1 MTPYTS
7 LPARRQNSFWR
18 TIGMLL
24 LWWMLS
30 FSFSTSLQAQDGDFY
45 QYLSESN
52 SVNEFLKPQ
61 LSGRIMPF
69 AGNETINKKRL
80 DQAVSN
86 KNDKG
91 IIATAGNLGLIYLK
105 KENPTTA
112 LKYFQMSLAAAERLK
127 NVKAQGIAQIQCG
140 ISEMQLRN
148 YDNALSAFEKAAAN
162 PESQKMPKVSAF
174 LLAQLG
180 QCYLGLRDLPR
191 AEEMYVRAAKSFAGI
206 GQKLQSGACYNSA
219 GEVQLRENDFKRA
232 AESFNAG
239 LQILSGVKENKL
251 KGLLNRNLGLTSFK
265 KGRFEEA
272 LGFFYTSLSFD
283 NQLLVHKLVKDTYM
297 QLFTLYSFGNNFS
310 KADLYH
316 EKYRNIK
323 DSLQLAS
330 KTTSLNKSALQ
341 EEIEEKER
349 IIDLLQKQYQEQAT
363 ATNAKNLELSQ
374 MITKTDIALQQKDQA
389 LEEKTAEVEQLTRE
403 KAIQERDIAR
413 KELLISKQKSFRNLL
428 IAIAV
433 SAIILMLV
441 LYNRYT
447 FKKKSNRQLQASN
460 VELEETLTQ
469 LRATQDQL
477 VQSEKMASLGQLT
490 AGIAHEIQNP
500 LNFVNNFSEGAI
512 DILDDFL
519 KSEDPEERKEL
530 GEEVRSSL
538 YKIHEHGKRA
548 ARIVRSML
556 QHSRQGTG
564 EKESTDINQVMHEAV
579 NLAYHGMRATYKDFQ
594 ASIDENLDQNVPKLM
609 LVTQDFSRV
618 LLNITNNAFYAM
630 REKVLKGS
638 ATPSTLQISTRL
650 RDDKVVI
657 IITDNGPGIP
667 KSYLDKIFQP
677 FFTTKPT
684 GQGTGLGLSISYDI
698 IKAHGGTMQVDS
710 IENEGTTF
718 TIELPV
724 KS

>member
-1 MTPYTS
+1 MTTHTS
-7 LPARRQNSFWR
+7 LPARRRNSFCR

-30 FSFSTSLQAQDGDFY
+30 FSFSTSSQAQDGDFY

-105 KENPTTA
+105 KENPATA

-310 KADLYH
+310 KADFYH

-349 IIDLLQKQYQEQAT
+349 IIELLQKQYQEQAT

-447 FKKKSNRQLQASN
+447 FKKKSNLQLQASN
-460 VELEETLTQ
+460 EELEETLAQ

>member
-1 MTPYTS
+1 MNPHTS

-30 FSFSTSLQAQDGDFY
+30 FSFSTSSQAQDGDFY

-105 KENPTTA
+105 KENPATA

-310 KADLYH
+310 KADFYH

-349 IIDLLQKQYQEQAT
+349 IIELLQKQYQEQAT

-594 ASIDENLDQNVPKLM
+594 ASIEENLDQNVPKLM

-638 ATPSTLQISTRL
+638 ATPSKLQISTRL

>member
-18 TIGMLL
+18 KIGMLL

-30 FSFSTSLQAQDGDFY
+30 FSFSTSLLAQDGDFY

-310 KADLYH
+310 KADFYH

>member
-1 MTPYTS
+1 M
-7 LPARRQNSFWR
+7 
-18 TIGMLL
+18 
-24 LWWMLS
+24 
-30 FSFSTSLQAQDGDFY
+30 
-45 QYLSESN
+45 
-52 SVNEFLKPQ
+52 
-61 LSGRIMPF
+61 
-69 AGNETINKKRL
+69 
-80 DQAVSN
+80 
-86 KNDKG
+86 
-91 IIATAGNLGLIYLK
+91 
-105 KENPTTA
+105 
-112 LKYFQMSLAAAERLK
+112 
-127 NVKAQGIAQIQCG
+127 
-140 ISEMQLRN
+140 
-148 YDNALSAFEKAAAN
+148 
-162 PESQKMPKVSAF
+162 
-174 LLAQLG
+174 
-180 QCYLGLRDLPR
+180 
-191 AEEMYVRAAKSFAGI
+191 
-206 GQKLQSGACYNSA
+206 
-219 GEVQLRENDFKRA
+219 
-232 AESFNAG
+232 
-239 LQILSGVKENKL
+239 
-251 KGLLNRNLGLTSFK
+251 
-265 KGRFEEA
+265 
-272 LGFFYTSLSFD
+272 
-283 NQLLVHKLVKDTYM
+283 
-297 QLFTLYSFGNNFS
+297 
-310 KADLYH
+310 
-316 EKYRNIK
+316 
-323 DSLQLAS
+323 
-330 KTTSLNKSALQ
+330 
-341 EEIEEKER
+341 
-349 IIDLLQKQYQEQAT
+349 
-363 ATNAKNLELSQ
+363 
-374 MITKTDIALQQKDQA
+374 
-389 LEEKTAEVEQLTRE
+389 
-403 KAIQERDIAR
+403 
-413 KELLISKQKSFRNLL
+413 
-428 IAIAV
+428 
-433 SAIILMLV
+433 
-441 LYNRYT
+441 
-447 FKKKSNRQLQASN
+447 
-460 VELEETLTQ
+460 
-469 LRATQDQL
+469 
-477 VQSEKMASLGQLT
+477 QSEKMASLGQLT

-667 KSYLDKIFQP
+667 KSYLAKIFQP

>member
-148 YDNALSAFEKAAAN
+148 YDNALSSFEKAAAN

-650 RDDKVVI
+650 REDKVVI

>member
-1 MTPYTS
+1 MTTHTS
-7 LPARRQNSFWR
+7 LPARRRNSFCR

-24 LWWMLS
+24 FWWILS
-30 FSFSTSLQAQDGDFY
+30 FSFSTNLQAQDGDFY

-69 AGNETINKKRL
+69 AGNESINKKRL

-91 IIATAGNLGLIYLK
+91 IIASAGNLGLIYLK
-105 KENPTTA
+105 KENPSTA

-162 PESQKMPKVSAF
+162 PEAQKMPKVSAF

-219 GEVQLRENDFKRA
+219 GEIQLRENDFKRA

-310 KADLYH
+310 KADFYH

-349 IIDLLQKQYQEQAT
+349 IIELLQKQYQEQAT
-363 ATNAKNLELSQ
+363 ASNAKNLELSQ

-594 ASIDENLDQNVPKLM
+594 ASIEENLDQNVPKLM

-638 ATPSTLQISTRL
+638 ATPSKLQISTRL
-650 RDDKVVI
+650 REDKVVI

>member
-24 LWWMLS
+24 LWWMMSL
-30 FSFSTSLQAQDGDFY
+30 SFSTSLQAQDGDFY

-148 YDNALSAFEKAAAN
+148 YDNALSSFEKAAAN

-310 KADLYH
+310 KADFYH

-650 RDDKVVI
+650 REDKVVI

>member
-148 YDNALSAFEKAAAN
+148 YDNALSSFEKAAAN
-162 PESQKMPKVSAF
+162 PESQKMPKVTAF

-297 QLFTLYSFGNNFS
+297 QLFTLYSFGNNFT
-310 KADLYH
+310 KADFYH

>member
-18 TIGMLL
+18 TIGLLL

-112 LKYFQMSLAAAERLK
+112 LKYFQMSLASAERLK

-297 QLFTLYSFGNNFS
+297 QLFTLYSFCNNFS

-349 IIDLLQKQYQEQAT
+349 IIELLQKQYQEQAT

>member
-1 MTPYTS
+1 
-7 LPARRQNSFWR
+7 
-18 TIGMLL
+18 MLN
-24 LWWMLS
+24 
-30 FSFSTSLQAQDGDFY
+30 FSFSANLQAQDGDFY

-140 ISEMQLRN
+140 ISELQLRN
-148 YDNALSAFEKAAAN
+148 YDHALEAFQKAAAN
-162 PESQKMPKVSAF
+162 PDAQKMPKISAF
-174 LLAQLG
+174 ILAQIG
-180 QCYLGLRDLPR
+180 QSYLGLRDLPK
-191 AEEMYVRAAKSFAGI
+191 AEEMYLRAAKSFAGI

-219 GEVQLRENDFKRA
+219 GEVQLRENDYKRA

-283 NQLLVHKLVKDTYM
+283 NQLLVHKLVKDSYM
-297 QLFTLYSFGNNFS
+297 QLFTLYSFGNNFT
-310 KADLYH
+310 KADFYH

-323 DSLQLAS
+323 DSLHLAS
-330 KTTSLNKSALQ
+330 KTSTLNKSALQ
-341 EEIEEKER
+341 EEIAEKEQ
-349 IIDLLQKQYQEQAT
+349 IIELLQKQYQEQAT

-433 SAIILMLV
+433 SAVILMLV

-460 VELEETLTQ
+460 VELEETLAQ

-519 KSEDPEERKEL
+519 KSEDAEERKEL

-594 ASIDENLDQNVPKLM
+594 SSIDENLDPNLPKLM

-638 ATPSTLQISTRL
+638 TTPSSLAISTRL

-710 IENEGTTF
+710 IENQGTTF
-718 TIELPV
+718 TIELPA

>member
-148 YDNALSAFEKAAAN
+148 YDNALSSFEKAAAN

>member
-162 PESQKMPKVSAF
+162 PESQKMPKVTAF

-297 QLFTLYSFGNNFS
+297 QLFTLYSFGNNF
-310 KADLYH
+310 
-316 EKYRNIK
+316 
-323 DSLQLAS
+323 
-330 KTTSLNKSALQ
+330 
-341 EEIEEKER
+341 
-349 IIDLLQKQYQEQAT
+349 
-363 ATNAKNLELSQ
+363 
-374 MITKTDIALQQKDQA
+374 
-389 LEEKTAEVEQLTRE
+389 
-403 KAIQERDIAR
+403 
-413 KELLISKQKSFRNLL
+413 F
-428 IAIAV
+428 
-433 SAIILMLV
+433 
-441 LYNRYT
+441 
-447 FKKKSNRQLQASN
+447 
-460 VELEETLTQ
+460 
-469 LRATQDQL
+469 
-477 VQSEKMASLGQLT
+477 
-490 AGIAHEIQNP
+490 
-500 LNFVNNFSEGAI
+500 EGR
-512 DILDDFL
+512 FL
-519 KSEDPEERKEL
+519 P
-530 GEEVRSSL
+530 
-538 YKIHEHGKRA
+538 
-548 ARIVRSML
+548 
-556 QHSRQGTG
+556 
-564 EKESTDINQVMHEAV
+564 
-579 NLAYHGMRATYKDFQ
+579 
-594 ASIDENLDQNVPKLM
+594 
-609 LVTQDFSRV
+609 
-618 LLNITNNAFYAM
+618 
-630 REKVLKGS
+630 
-638 ATPSTLQISTRL
+638 
-650 RDDKVVI
+650 
-657 IITDNGPGIP
+657 
-667 KSYLDKIFQP
+667 
-677 FFTTKPT
+677 
-684 GQGTGLGLSISYDI
+684 
-698 IKAHGGTMQVDS
+698 
-710 IENEGTTF
+710 
-718 TIELPV
+718 
-724 KS
+724 